1 MNRRHLLGFSALAL
15 TLGPTV
21 LWAQDSKKPFTPEQ
35 LDQLLAPIAL
45 YPDALLSQTLMA
57 ATYPLEVVE
66 AARWTQANP
75 NLKGDAAVQAVK
87 NKDWD
92 VSVKSLVAF
101 PQTLAM
107 MNNNLDW
114 TQKLGDAMIGQ
125 QKDVADS
132 IQRLRAKAA
141 AAGNLKTTPQQ
152 KVTTQTTGSGQR
164 HRHRAGQSRSHLRAV
179 LQPDLGVRAVAL
191 SRLSAGLLSAAAQLR
206 RGVGDRH
213 DVRPGRRGR
222 GGDVRRL
229 ALGLERR
236 RLGQQLHHG
245 QRQPRDHDQRQQLR
259 RQPLSRRPVAARP
272 GASRRRALSHVR
284 RARALQP
291 GAAGRPAA
299 RAVPRPA
306 AMAATLAA
314 NREQAR
320 PTARIARRR
329 RSVRRPAAARTARA
343 PSTASIAAGR
353 SIATTIA
360 AARRGAT
367 AASIVAAAASTA
379 AAAVVFVAE
388 AGDERRD
395 VPARPAGRC
404 PVPGFRRRRALPS
417 RPPRSRRLSS
427 SRAFPPPTRRPR
439 RSPRRCA
446 SNDQKAIAAMWG
458 ANWRDF
464 VPGTNNDVQRRRA
477 AFLKAWDESHKLV
490 MSGDAKAHDRGRQ
503 GRLDAADPRRQGRQ
517 RNGASTSPPA

>member
-35 LDQLLAPIAL
+35 LDQILAPIAL

-87 NKDWD
+87 TKDWD

-101 PQTLAM
+101 PQTLSM

-152 KVTTQTTGSGQR
+152 KVTTQTAGFGQR
-164 HRHRAGQSRSHLRAV
+164 HRHRAGQSRSDLRAV

-213 DVRPGRRGR
+213 DVRPRRRGR
-222 GGDVRRL
+222 CGDVRRL

-236 RLGQQLHHG
+236 RLGRQLHDR
-245 QRQPRDHDQRQQLR
+245 QRQPRDDDQRQQLR
-259 RQPLSRRPVAARP
+259 RQPLSRWPVAT
-272 GASRRRALSHVR
+272 RRRHIATACPIAR
-284 RARALQP
+284 RPSASATTRRGRAP
-291 GAAGRPAA
+291 SSASSSAA
-299 RAVPRPA
+299 RSR
-306 AMAATLAA
+306 AATRRPT
-314 NREQAR
+314 REQAGDL
-320 PTARIARRR
+320 
-329 RSVRRPAAARTARA
+329 VQ
-343 PSTASIAAGR
+343 GR
-353 SIATTIA
+353 SA
-360 AARRGAT
+360 AEQRPEARGSENRSSAFDGVDRGGQ
-367 AASIVAAAASTA
+367 VN
-379 AAAVVFVAE
+379 
-388 AGDERRD
+388 RD
-395 VPARPAGRC
+395 Y
-404 PVPGFRRRRALPS
+404 
-417 RPPRSRRLSS
+417 
-427 SRAFPPPTRRPR
+427 
-439 RSPRRCA
+439 
-446 SNDQKAIAAMWG
+446 
-458 ANWRDF
+458 
-464 VPGTNNDVQRRRA
+464 
-477 AFLKAWDESHKLV
+477 
-490 MSGDAKAHDRGRQ
+490 DRGRSSWGDRSFDRGGGGFERGGGFHGG
-503 GRLDAADPRRQGRQ
+503 GRR
-517 RNGASTSPPA
+517 